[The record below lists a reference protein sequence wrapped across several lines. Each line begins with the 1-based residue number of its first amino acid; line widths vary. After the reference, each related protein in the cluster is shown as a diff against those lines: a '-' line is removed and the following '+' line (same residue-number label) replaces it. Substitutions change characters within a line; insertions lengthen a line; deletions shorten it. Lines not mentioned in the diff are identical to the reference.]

1 MRKQFN
7 LQDWLKDE
15 SQKIETRNG
24 RPAHYIGLDRAGW
37 QVFEIFRANG
47 TSEYTT
53 YHDSYLYDGPGEST
67 YDLFIVTPEPELT
80 EFEIH
85 LLDWLSSDTSG
96 EIPME
101 RMKEVVR
108 NRAKELLSLA
118 REQLIKEG
126 YVIEKKAYHDAVE
139 KVDPEVM
146 KDVSENVDAMMEE
159 ALRLEYEKGRAD
171 ALKDMP
177 RWRYAYTLIE
187 DALEGLRHP
196 GLHYTNED
204 CLVIIPEDSNDAK
217 CILLKDL
224 KKLPGFKE
232 DEK

>member
-47 TSEYTT
+47 TSEYKT
-53 YHDSYLYDGPGEST
+53 YHNSYLYDGPGEST
-67 YDLFIVTPEPELT
+67 YDLFIVEEEKLTP
-80 EFEIH
+80 FEVAVKSWMGAAEDIVI
-85 LLDWLSSDTSG
+85 DDSWV
-96 EIPME
+96 
-101 RMKEVVR
+101 K
-108 NRAKELLSLA
+108 NCAKELLSLA
-118 REQLIKEG
+118 REQFIKDG
-126 YVIEKKAYHDAVE
+126 YVIEKKVYHDVVE

-146 KDVSENVDAMMEE
+146 KEVSENVDATKE

-177 RWRYAYTLIE
+177 RWQYAYSLITDYDGTTINPE
-187 DALEGLRHP
+187 M
-196 GLHYTNED
+196 HYTTD
-204 CLVIIPEDSNDAK
+204 KSLVVVPENSNKAK
-217 CILLKDL
+217 CLMLNDL

>member
-7 LQDWLKDE
+7 LQNWLKDE

-47 TSEYTT
+47 TSEYKT

-67 YDLFIVTPEPELT
+67 YDLFIVEEEKLTP
-80 EFEIH
+80 FEVAIKSWMGVAE
-85 LLDWLSSDTSG
+85 D
-96 EIPME
+96 
-101 RMKEVVR
+101 VVIDDSWVK
-108 NRAKELLSLA
+108 NCAKELLSLA
-118 REQLIKEG
+118 REQFIEEG
-126 YVIEKKAYHDAVE
+126 YVIEKKAYHDVVE

-146 KDVSENVDAMMEE
+146 KEVSETVDAMKE
-159 ALRLEYEKGRAD
+159 ALRHEYEKGRAD

-177 RWRYAYTLIE
+177 RWQYAYSLITDYDGTTINPE
-187 DALEGLRHP
+187 M
-196 GLHYTNED
+196 HYTTDNF
-204 CLVIIPEDSNDAK
+204 LVVVPENSNKAK
-217 CILLKDL
+217 CLMLNDL